1 MEVNRLAT
9 FGDQRRMIL
18 DTIMEL
24 RDGSMD
30 VGRGMAIAANMKVL
44 NDSVQVEIN
53 TVKMSMMAHAAGH
66 NFGKIVGM
74 GKKFIGNSSGEGDG
88 DTV

>member
-1 MEVNRLAT
+1 MEINRLST

-24 RDGSMD
+24 RSGTMD

-53 TVKMSMMAHAAGH
+53 TVKMSIAARAAGH
-66 NFGKIVGM
+66 DFGRIVGM
-74 GKKFIGNSSGEGDG
+74 GQKFIGNDVDQPSA
-88 DTV
+88 

>member
-1 MEVNRLAT
+1 MEINQLAT

-24 RDGSMD
+24 RSGTMD
-30 VGRGMAIAANMKVL
+30 VNRGMAIAANMKVL

-53 TVKMSMMAHAAGH
+53 AAKMSITARQAGH
-66 NFGKIVGM
+66 DFGNIVNM
-74 GKKFIGNSSGEGDG
+74 GRKLIGNDG
-88 DTV
+88 SQPN

>member
-1 MEVNRLAT
+1 MNVNQLAT

-24 RDGSMD
+24 RRGDMD
-30 VGRGMAIAANMKVL
+30 VNRGMAIAANMKVL

-53 TVKMSMMAHAAGH
+53 TVKMSIAARQAGH
-66 NFGKIVGM
+66 DFGRIVGM
-74 GKKFIGNSSGEGDG
+74 GQKMIGNSAEQLA
-88 DTV
+88 

>member
-1 MEVNRLAT
+1 MEINQLAT

-24 RDGSMD
+24 RGGTMD
-30 VGRGMAIAANMKVL
+30 VNRGMAIAANMKVL

-53 TVKMSMMAHAAGH
+53 AAKMSMVARQAGH
-66 NFGKIVGM
+66 DFGTIVNM
-74 GKKFIGNSSGEGDG
+74 GRKLLGNDG
-88 DTV
+88 SQPN

>member
-1 MEVNRLAT
+1 MNINQLAT

-24 RDGSMD
+24 KNGTMD
-30 VGRGMAIAANMKVL
+30 VNRGMAIAANMKVL

-53 TVKMSMMAHAAGH
+53 TVKMSIHARKEGH
-66 NFGKIVGM
+66 DFGRIVGM
-74 GKKFIGNSSGEGDG
+74 GQKYIGNSIEQSA
-88 DTV
+88 

>member
-1 MEVNRLAT
+1 MQINQLAT

-24 RDGSMD
+24 KAGTMD

-53 TVKMSMMAHAAGH
+53 TVKMSIAARQAGH
-66 NFGKIVGM
+66 DFGRIVGM
-74 GKKFIGNSSGEGDG
+74 GQKMIGNSAEQMA
-88 DTV
+88 

>member
-1 MEVNRLAT
+1 MEINQLAT

-24 RDGSMD
+24 RSGVMD
-30 VGRGMAIAANMKVL
+30 VGRGMSIAANMKVL

-53 TVKMSMMAHAAGH
+53 AVKMSIIARQAGH
-66 NFGKIVGM
+66 DFGEIVNM
-74 GKKFIGNSSGEGDG
+74 GRKLLGNDSSQPN
-88 DTV
+88 

>member
-1 MEVNRLAT
+1 MEINRLAT

-24 RDGSMD
+24 RSGTMD

-53 TVKMSMMAHAAGH
+53 TVKMSIAAREAGH
-66 NFGKIVGM
+66 DFGRIVGM
-74 GKKFIGNSSGEGDG
+74 GQKFIGNDVEQPSA
-88 DTV
+88 

>member
-1 MEVNRLAT
+1 MNVNQLAT

-24 RDGSMD
+24 RRGDMD
-30 VGRGMAIAANMKVL
+30 VNRGMAIAANMKVL

-53 TVKMSMMAHAAGH
+53 AAKMAIVAKQNGLD
-66 NFGKIVGM
+66 FGRVVGM
-74 GKKFIGNSSGEGDG
+74 GQKLIGNNADQAA
-88 DTV
+88 

>member
-1 MEVNRLAT
+1 MQINQLAT

-24 RDGSMD
+24 KAGTMD

-53 TVKMSMMAHAAGH
+53 TVKMSIAARQAGH
-66 NFGKIVGM
+66 DFGRIVGM
-74 GKKFIGNSSGEGDG
+74 GQKMIGNSAEQLA
-88 DTV
+88 

>member
-1 MEVNRLAT
+1 MEVNQLAT

-24 RDGSMD
+24 RNGSMD

-53 TVKMSMMAHAAGH
+53 AAKTAMAAQQAGH
-66 NFGKIVGM
+66 DFGKIAQM
-74 GKKFIGNSSGEGDG
+74 GRKLIGNDG
-88 DTV
+88 SMIN

>member
-1 MEVNRLAT
+1 MNINQLAT

-24 RDGSMD
+24 KNGSMD
-30 VGRGMAIAANMKVL
+30 VNRGMAIAANMKVL

-53 TVKMSMMAHAAGH
+53 TVKMSIMARKEGH
-66 NFGKIVGM
+66 DFGRIVGM
-74 GKKFIGNSSGEGDG
+74 GQKYIGNSSEQAA
-88 DTV
+88 

>member
-1 MEVNRLAT
+1 MQINQLAT

-24 RDGSMD
+24 RSGTMD
-30 VGRGMAIAANMKVL
+30 VNRGMAIAANMKVL

-53 TVKMSMMAHAAGH
+53 AAKMSIAARQAGH
-66 NFGKIVGM
+66 DFGGVVNM
-74 GKKFIGNSSGEGDG
+74 GRKLLGNDSSQPN
-88 DTV
+88 